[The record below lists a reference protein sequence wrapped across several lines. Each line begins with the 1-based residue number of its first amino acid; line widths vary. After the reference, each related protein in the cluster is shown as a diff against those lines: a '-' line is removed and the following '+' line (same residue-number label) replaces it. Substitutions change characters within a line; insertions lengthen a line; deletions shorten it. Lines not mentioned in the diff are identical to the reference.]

1 MPSKNINEKNL
12 NQRDI
17 FGRDYSYLASCLP
30 GLKNLASIDLYSHDL
45 ESGYSPLHITLL
57 RGALHKSF
65 KLYKHWK
72 LEKEYFAHKLG
83 GHVLDQKDRDGL
95 TPIELYNIQLQN
107 NLKTFPKYMSYL
119 EDSPEVKWTKMVD
132 YAETPPLTKLSLAPY
147 IRDRDTLHLL
157 TSRGG
162 THLLTVGKNTHYQ
175 LGTGTKTDRQ
185 NYFQLHIG
193 QFSGSQ
199 FPPTNDTITD
209 IRMTRYHSFFTTSS
223 NKIYMCGSAAKGR
236 LGNDSTETPLLRY
249 TEVAD
254 LSSVGIRQI
263 DTSEHHSILLSDAGD
278 VYSWGWN
285 AYSQLGYG
293 TSGGV
298 KGSAKNTREEK
309 NMENQ
314 YSATLRR
321 VPFCTNKHIRMVA
334 CSNVHTCVLTKENV
348 LYLWGLNVGQMGHQN
363 SSYTENTID
372 YMGYKGHIQSE
383 PMSINLQPIEVKKML
398 CTEFATFV
406 LFDDNTLQVFCDYKT
421 RSFKLQLPKARNY
434 KVVDSF
440 GCFNPRAI
448 PSKALDIKCSNPF
461 GNNLCIS
468 YECGRIGIVYA
479 KEESPDMWL
488 KFSKFLPINLF
499 WTPNYEIN
507 RCLDFDVGAS
517 GGLILCT
524 IGGEVFKSMSAE
536 GKFHKEYSSKLVTG
550 RVFKVCCNSS
560 FDSFGFIKDE
570 SMHIPIAYPRDSLLL
585 YFSQYS
591 PVEGV
596 EGSYDFLMY
605 GLLRNIES
613 CPNKCLMGTESATR
627 MREIDYEK
635 PQMVGYQK
643 ELTHRV
649 QEQST
654 ANAAYDVEF
663 VCEDGVSHSY
673 FCHKLILKSRCQ
685 KLISV
690 WEQGKEFSVRDGTL
704 SLRLVSDFSSSL
716 WKVRVTSALS
726 DGFAEDV
733 IKSLIHL
740 LYTDE
745 KPESQLSILLMDITD
760 NIQHKSGLEMYLR
773 RLLDICLGTV
783 DNLTLDSNIEKPDV
797 KITLAD
803 GEIFAHSL
811 ILSTRNLYF
820 RIKCSVDEWATKT
833 HDGYKHIR
841 LEHIKLKG
849 FVRILKHLYGVP
861 YREILQDLSQLS
873 NTSEIL
879 ESLGELLQVCDELCS
894 IPMKNYLEHVLV
906 QYIDGATVIPLL
918 SRASQCNAQLLSTA
932 CQFFICAH
940 IGILFCKEYLEL
952 VDDSLTPQMW
962 TSLESTFDLLLSRP
976 RTKGNRV
983 LWYENTS
990 KDWMGTFLGNLG
1002 DFNKYFMS
1010 PADLFTPTFDLLP
1023 NNTSTKTSD
1032 QRKHSSDMRKKQ
1044 DLLEAQEEDTHKISD
1059 STQRKLSGGY
1069 WANSNRQINSESGV
1083 SGDNT
1088 EAFTL
1093 VTKKSKKK
1101 GTPRVEDKLTSGEGT
1116 TKSFAKPKVVIQK
1129 NMKKTTESLP
1139 SLLSQ
1144 TDSVETKANSS
1155 SQAPASGSKIVGTFK
1170 KTSQRERRKKEGVSQ
1185 SPEPHV
1191 TKPAEVKAWSKSGTT
1206 REAHTEEN
1214 KQKKT
1219 IPHSER
1225 LPSLLSTDM
1234 SSIRDQKKRTRQK
1247 GTGKTPG
1254 EVRFTELVSTGTS
1267 GGIRPYMT
1275 TSVIPENEI
1284 TSYFEKKATGEAT
1297 LLEEQAAAKEFEEWF
1312 AKESARVQNEL
1323 KSHKDHNIQNELQ
1336 VVYESSQTM
1345 PKLLS
1350 DKEHG
1355 KAKKKVRAKFPSK
1368 RKIGSNTSLVP

>member
-1 MPSKNINEKNL
+1 MKNL
-12 NQRDI
+12 T
-17 FGRDYSYLASCLP
+17 
-30 GLKNLASIDLYSHDL
+30 SIDLYSHDL

-57 RGALHKSF
+57 NGALHKSF

-107 NLKTFPKYMSYL
+107 NMKTYPKYMSYL
-119 EDSPEVKWTKMVD
+119 EDSPEAKWTRMVD
-132 YAETPPLTKLSLAPY
+132 YAQTPPLTRLSLAPY

-193 QFSGSQ
+193 QFSGNQ

-254 LSSVGIRQI
+254 LSGVGIRQI
-263 DTSEHHSILLSDAGD
+263 DTSEHHSILLSDTGD

-293 TSGGV
+293 TSGSV

-314 YSATLRR
+314 YSTTLRR
-321 VPFCTNKHIRMVA
+321 IPFCTNKYIRMVA
-334 CSNVHTCVLTKENV
+334 CSNVHTSVLTKENV
-348 LYLWGLNVGQMGHQN
+348 LYLWGLNLGQMGHQT
-363 SSYTENTID
+363 SSHADNAID
-372 YMGYKGHIQSE
+372 YMGYKGHNQSE
-383 PMSINLQPIEVKKML
+383 PISINLPPIKVKKML

-434 KVVDSF
+434 RVVDSF

-448 PSKALDIKCSNPF
+448 PSKAMDIKCSNPF

-468 YECGRIGIVYA
+468 YECGRIGIVYT

-488 KFSKFLPINLF
+488 KFSKFLPVNLF

-507 RCLDFDVGAS
+507 KCLDFDVGAN

-524 IGGEVFKSMSAE
+524 IAGEVFKSMSAE

-560 FDSFGFIKDE
+560 FDSFGLIKDE
-570 SMHIPIAYPRDSLLL
+570 SIHIPIAYPKDSLLL

-605 GLLRNIES
+605 GLLRNIDFRA
-613 CPNKCLMGTESATR
+613 NKCLLGMESSTG
-627 MREIDYEK
+627 MCETDHKES
-635 PQMVGYQK
+635 QMVGYQR
-643 ELTHRV
+643 EFTHKV
-649 QEQST
+649 QKQST
-654 ANAAYDVEF
+654 DNAAYDIEF
-663 VCEDGVSHSY
+663 VCGDSISHSY
-673 FCHKLILKSRCQ
+673 FCHKLMLKSRCQ

-690 WEQGKEFSVRDGTL
+690 WEEGKELSVRDGIL

-716 WKVRVTSALS
+716 WKVKVTSALS
-726 DGFAEDV
+726 DDFAEDV

-745 KPESQLSILLMDITD
+745 KPDSQLAILLMDITD
-760 NIQHKSGLEMYLR
+760 NIQHNAGIEMYLR
-773 RLLDICLGTV
+773 RLLNICLGTV
-783 DNLTLDSNIEKPDV
+783 DNLTFDSNIEKPDV

-811 ILSTRNLYF
+811 VLCTRNLYF
-820 RIKCSVDEWATKT
+820 RIRCAVDEWVTRT
-833 HDGYKHIR
+833 HDGYKHIK
-841 LEHIKLKG
+841 LEHIKLES
-849 FVRILKHLYGVP
+849 FSRILKHLYGVP
-861 YREILQDLSQLS
+861 YREILRDLSQLG

-879 ESLGELLQVCDELCS
+879 ESLGELLQACDELCS
-894 IPMKNYLEHVLV
+894 IPMKNYLENVLV

-940 IGILFCKEYLEL
+940 VGILFCKEYLEL

-962 TSLESTFDLLLSRP
+962 TSLESTLDLLLSRQ
-976 RTKGNRV
+976 RTKCNK
-983 LWYENTS
+983 LPWYENTS
-990 KDWMGTFLGNLG
+990 KDWMGIFLRNLE

-1010 PADLFTPTFDLLP
+1010 PADSFTPTFDLLP
-1023 NNTSTKTSD
+1023 SSASTKMSD
-1032 QRKHSSDMRKKQ
+1032 QRKHSSDIRRKQ
-1044 DLLEAQEEDTHKISD
+1044 DLMEVQEEDSHKIPD
-1059 STQRKLSGGY
+1059 STQRKLSGGR
-1069 WANSNRQINSESGV
+1069 WATSSKQLNPDSGV
-1083 SGDNT
+1083 LGDNT
-1088 EAFTL
+1088 QAFTL

-1101 GTPRVEDKLTSGEGT
+1101 VAPHVEDKLTSEGNT
-1116 TKSFAKPKVVIQK
+1116 TKSLVVPKVIIQK
-1129 NMKKTTESLP
+1129 NVKKATENLP

-1144 TDSVETKANSS
+1144 TESIETSANPPA
-1155 SQAPASGSKIVGTFK
+1155 QVPASGSKIMGTFR
-1170 KTSQRERRKKEGVSQ
+1170 KTSQRERRKKDGVSH

-1191 TKPAEVKAWSKSGTT
+1191 TKPKEVRAWSKSGAT
-1206 REAHTEEN
+1206 RETNSDEN
-1214 KQKKT
+1214 RQKKAT
-1219 IPHSER
+1219 PHTER
-1225 LPSLLSTDM
+1225 LPSLLSTDV

-1254 EVRFTELVSTGTS
+1254 EVRFTELVSTGTT
-1267 GGIRPYMT
+1267 GGMRPYMT
-1275 TSVIPENEI
+1275 TTAIPENEI
-1284 TSYFEKKATGEAT
+1284 TSYFEKKATGETT

-1323 KSHKDHNIQNELQ
+1323 KSYKDHNIQNELQ

-1345 PKLLS
+1345 PRLLS
-1350 DKEHG
+1350 DKDHG
-1355 KAKKKVRAKFPSK
+1355 KAKKKVRARFPSK
-1368 RKIGSNTSLVP
+1368 KKIGSNTGLVP